1 MVDGQPFD
9 VAPNRLN
16 EFLEKYP
23 NASKQKED
31 VVEKTLDVATQDAPV
46 ASEVDMA
53 SSLDDISSASGFER
67 HEFLKDKDQDGNVV
81 GYSLFEK
88 TDSDVKKALELYYPG
103 FKFETTGNIPLTVAG
118 GIMKTVTGE
127 GFKDQSDQFMNMI
140 KVTAPDGTE
149 SDAFQVRIGFGST
162 VPEDIFREQ
171 EETFNKLTSFI
182 DKHSGTEELQA
193 YQQKVQS
200 DINQYKLFSAEVEE
214 AIDKQS
220 IDDKYLI
227 DNPAFDFSKPESK
240 SNPRKITNKDIFKPY
255 EVTDYSTGSK
265 MSSAITTLTRTI
277 TPYEKELAQARKDL
291 GDKATKEQLQDYVVQ
306 KLIQEDII
314 AEREA
319 VADDIIDNSEEYQF
333 LLDRGAKEF
342 ASQFSSKIKLRD
354 VLENELLEGDKLK
367 RLKEIDSQIINPDYN
382 FNIEEGEDILYLQD
396 GRAVPAKLVK
406 ELEDLQ
412 RNYSIDVS
420 HYNKLQEELSTSIDA
435 VEGIDLKL
443 DLLKRNYN
451 GVHKFFATTGLR
463 AAELLGGASY
473 GLSAFTGANTLEEDK
488 KFIERKNLYNSIRN
502 QFEKDVAFDSA
513 FDSAENFFTFVAQ
526 ETANQLPIFLALAAP
541 GGAGFGIIGMSGF
554 GEQYSNMTSQELNP
568 KIRAEYSDMEKFF
581 ASLGYGS
588 AEVVF
593 GSLPTY
599 FLLKGIGRSSVQ
611 SAIMKGQ
618 FKKWRL
624 SQISKGV
631 AGAGAE
637 SIGEGLT
644 IVTQNGINGINLME
658 NVDHAM
664 FSGLL
669 FGSTFA
675 SVPVI
680 KGQVLKYFST
690 ADQYNGITNKK
701 LEINRLFEVN
711 RSLSLRS
718 VSENIQ
724 QRKNQLISQNTQRAT
739 DLQNEIDEEIKT
751 VESRVLQLDGAASEF
766 LVKSIQ
772 RLTQLRANYIDVY
785 NNKSFDTNPQA
796 KQDLLNAIEA
806 EYIDAERGIKT
817 FKKSKTFNNH
827 WALYSTKKENKAE
840 VKRIKDLA
848 EQQLEQEGVKVD
860 PTKIEE
866 RARYLY
872 NYEQIQADIKLN
884 KSKGTNLSK
893 TLVDFN
899 NADEA
904 AEYLN
909 KVAEA
914 KIQQDPNNADAIN
927 AKRDADIKSLRDGS
941 HGLNLQT
948 VDGRKSLIVIENM
961 VLDDRLEI
969 RTHELKHQVF
979 VDIIGGEPE
988 VYQDMADQ
996 VMKWLEVNNKESF
1009 KRVDAYAERFDP
1021 TDINS
1026 PRKPQEV
1033 LAVFFE
1039 EVAAGRINL
1048 NDDSRFAGLLGFFVR
1063 DGAKKKGMN
1072 IDLAGEQDAVKFLI
1086 GLATKIKNGT
1096 LELEGDDAVV
1106 KQRIKEIFA
1115 SRNFPD
1121 TKLQEESTLK
1131 SSRNQQGVFKDSNDA
1146 LIKGL
1151 QLLGLENAD
1160 LFALDADGLK
1170 NIRETQPDVFN
1181 KMVKDWNNLG
1191 DSRLWLGSSLGPVWR
1206 TFSEVNYL
1214 SKRDKATNYD
1224 LLKDDILDILT
1235 TGVQSGDNGIP
1246 YIVRSWLDE
1255 SMASGNIRSLNSH
1268 IFGLINTRLMAR
1280 NGIIDRKFPRLGMRT
1295 VALDAETETGRV
1307 IEIESDQDIDAIL
1320 AREKQKQTLLEQAT
1334 EYNSRKA
1341 IGIDD
1346 NFAAEIE
1353 NVVEE
1358 ILIES
1363 DISDISKFEFTQKFK
1378 NKVED
1383 ALYKKIKS
1391 MMGKGV
1397 KGREQFL
1404 RKHKNDIM
1412 RIVNTATLVQLEKNE
1427 TNKIFAD
1434 LASTNQGPE
1443 VIKKAINDGLI
1454 QPFEVQNLEA
1464 GNNIYKKK
1472 TDVNEDQFVE
1482 FFSKRGR
1489 ENALAKA
1496 LAFNISRDAVFPVV
1510 NKNDKVKKAIGGEAG
1525 IKALKARINTDQD
1538 VTLFSKRI
1546 SNLDVFGQKYI
1557 AGGLDQL
1564 LNRVQAGVNFDEA
1577 FDFVF
1582 PKGKNYY
1589 NFDGQRKGVKQ
1600 DISRILGDY
1609 DELIVIKKSQGILD
1623 ETTLLDYFNEQT
1635 QPTAEFALT
1644 SAKAIFDLDEGMGDF
1659 SNKDQLISGR
1669 KALLELVKVLGR
1681 SKADRFL
1688 RGLTTSS
1695 QIGSTDLIARGVDIL
1710 EVGLTQRKLDALL
1723 AKPKKKRT
1731 SRDKRKIEDYKT
1743 RIAEKVTKLDKRYG
1757 LLDGVSDFENNF
1769 LSNEDVA
1776 QDNISFLE
1784 SNSQTVGPYMRNK
1797 ANLDYNDISSKAK
1810 AEQDF
1815 LLELSDILIKLVKD
1829 PLSGVSRNDA
1839 AMIVM
1844 SMANAGMNTTIAK
1857 AAPVRY
1863 VPAADIK
1870 GPFRYEHTI
1879 PRKII
1884 ASYMAAYINGKV
1896 SKKDFEKL
1904 LDNYHVAIIPQSTD
1918 NGLTKAGLQS
1928 SMQAGWNL
1936 DNINDMNRYAN
1947 SKTLGFWDTALFDLK
1962 TKAIEPKT
1970 FEWANANAFI
1980 TDTEQEFN
1988 YNIANSEI
1996 ALKYRSATL
2005 KSARGMST
2013 FDFDETLIIDGE
2025 NFIVARKGDEEIKIS
2040 SGRWPIDG
2048 PTLAAEGYDF
2058 DFSDF
2063 VNVRGGVNGPLLT
2076 KFKNRLEKFG
2086 PENMYVL
2093 TARPQQ
2099 SAEAI
2104 HGWLK
2109 SKGLT
2114 IPLANITGLGN
2125 STGEAKAQWML
2136 EKFEEGYNDMY
2147 FVDDALPNVDAV
2159 KNVLDQLDIKSNV
2172 QQAITLKSERMSV
2185 DFNQMLER
2193 TKGIGE
2199 LKTFSRVEAMK
2210 RGKNV
2215 GGFKIFVPPSA
2226 EDFTGLLRYF
2236 AGTGAQG
2243 DADIKF
2249 FEEALVKPFARAD
2262 REMAEMKQRIRDE
2275 YKAINKQFPDVKKK
2289 LGELTALKGFTLD
2302 NAIRVYL
2309 FDKAGYEVPGL
2320 SKLAKAKLINIVKSD
2335 PQALAYAESVSRITK
2350 QKEGYIAP
2358 DEYWNV
2364 GNIAQDLQDV
2374 VNKVSRKQFLAE
2386 WKNNADIMF
2395 SETNLNKI
2403 EATYGSDFRSALEDI
2418 LYRMES
2424 GQNRRRGASKFE
2436 NQWNNWVNNSVGAI
2450 MFFNARSAVL
2460 QTLSTVNFI
2469 NFEDN
2474 NIFAAG
2480 KAFANQKQYWSDFS
2494 FLFNSSFLKNRRAGL
2509 ATNINEAELA
2519 SAVAGA
2525 KNKAKAAL
2533 GYLLKIGFT
2542 PTQIADSFAIASGG
2556 STYYRNR
2563 INTYVKAGDTQVEAE
2578 RKAMLDFQEIAE
2590 ETQQSAR
2597 PDRISQQQA
2606 SNLGRIILA
2615 FANTPMQY
2623 NRLIKKAAGDLINK
2637 RGDWRSNVS
2646 RILYYG
2652 AVQNFIFASLQNALF
2667 AMAFDDEGDENKE
2680 EIKEQRILNSMLD
2693 SILRGSGIAGATL
2706 ATVKNAI
2713 LEYAEQ
2719 SEKGYRAD
2727 YNEVVI
2733 EALQVSPPLG
2743 SKARKLSSAGKA
2755 IKYNKD
2761 VIKRMDLLDYNNP
2774 VWTAVGNTVEATTNI
2789 PMARAI
2795 RKIDNLREAM
2805 NQDNTNMQR
2814 LFLSLGWSSW
2824 DLNVGERVVR
2834 NEGKDNEYVVFLDK
2848 KRKAV
2853 DDVKEEIKE
2862 EKKQET
2868 VRKKEEKKIQK
2879 EKEQESQVEANKEK
2893 QKEEGENATCAAIS
2907 SKGKRC
2913 KRKPVKGGFCTVHEK
2928 VEKSESGEK
2937 KQCKKI
2943 KSDGKRCGMQTNS
2956 KSGLC
2961 YYHD

>member
-1 MVDGQPFD
+1 MFEYEFEDTMFTQEQID
-9 VAPNRLN
+9 NRAK
-16 EFLEKYP
+16 EKGLSTEQYLTNNP
-23 NASKQKED
+23 SINKIE
-31 VVEKTLDVATQDAPV
+31 VEKTLDVATQDAPV
-46 ASEVDMA
+46 ASEVDTA
-53 SSLDDISSASGFER
+53 SSLEDTSSEFVFER
-67 HEFLKDKDQDGNVV
+67 HDFLKDKDKEGNVV

-88 TDSDVKKALELYYPG
+88 KSSDIVKALEQYYPNFNFRTSNYG
-103 FKFETTGNIPLTVAG
+103 FRAI
-118 GIMKTVTGE
+118 
-127 GFKDQSDQFMNMI
+127 
-140 KVTAPDGTE
+140 APDGTE
-149 SDAFQVRIGFGST
+149 SVEISDNLGPQVLTGLTPSID
-162 VPEDIFREQ
+162 PETGVVTKVDTNSPEYMFKRQQDQFE
-171 EETFNKLTSFI
+171 KLTSFI
-182 DKHSGTEELQA
+182 DNKSTEKDLQA
-193 YQQKVQS
+193 YQEKAKS
-200 DINQYKLFSAEVEE
+200 DEFQYKLFSARLEE
-214 AIDKQS
+214 EIDKQG
-220 IDDKYLI
+220 IEDEYLI
-227 DNPAFDFSKPESK
+227 DNINFDFNKPESK
-240 SNPRKITNKDIFKPY
+240 DNPRKITNRDIFKPQTNIVNTISNTGGVLSGTG
-255 EVTDYSTGSK
+255 VTSRSV
-265 MSSAITTLTRTI
+265 TTI
-277 TPYEKELAQARKDL
+277 PYEKELAEARKAL
-291 GDKATKEQLQDYVVQ
+291 GDKATEEQAQDYVVQ
-306 KLIQEDII
+306 KLIQKDII
-314 AEREA
+314 AQREQ
-319 VADDIIDNSEEYQF
+319 VADAIIESSEEYQF

-342 ASQFSSKIKLRD
+342 ANKYSSKIKLYD
-354 VLENELLEGDKLK
+354 TLKNELTDGEALK
-367 RLKEIDSQIINPDYN
+367 RLQDIQSKINDTEYN
-382 FNIEEGEDILYLQD
+382 FEAREEEPIVYLQD
-396 GRAVPAKLVK
+396 GRYVPVRILNEFD
-406 ELEDLQ
+406 ELQKQYNISISHFNSLQQDISDNISGLTDVGLKMDLLR
-412 RNYSIDVS
+412 RNYD
-420 HYNKLQEELSTSIDA
+420 
-435 VEGIDLKL
+435 
-443 DLLKRNYN
+443 
-451 GVHKFFATTGLR
+451 GVHKFFTTTGLR
-463 AAELLGGASY
+463 TVELLDNMQYGIRQMNNPHASA
-473 GLSAFTGANTLEEDK
+473 LSYVDFNKRKQRYQEIRDK
-488 KFIERKNLYNSIRN
+488 
-502 QFEKDVAFDSA
+502 FEKDVDFDDAFS
-513 FDSAENFFTFVAQ
+513 SLENFGTFLAQ
-526 ETANQLPIFLALAAP
+526 ETANQLPIFAALALP

-554 GEQYSNMTSQELNP
+554 GEQYYNMTTRQLDP

-581 ASLGYGS
+581 ASLGYGG

-599 FLLKGIGRSSVQ
+599 FLLKGITRSTATK
-611 SAIMKGQ
+611 AIIRNK
-618 FKKWRL
+618 FREWNTKE
-624 SQISKGV
+624 IAVGV
-631 AGAGAE
+631 AGASAE

-644 IVTQNGINGINLME
+644 IVTQNAINGIDLME

-669 FGSTFA
+669 FGTTFA
-675 SVPVI
+675 SVPII
-680 KGQVLKYFST
+680 KGQVLRYYST
-690 ADQYNGITNKK
+690 ADQFKNIDVKNAEIEK
-701 LEINRLFEVN
+701 LEQINLTLQSKIDNQGRRGILPDAVVGVEVDLQN
-711 RSLSLRS
+711 R
-718 VSENIQ
+718 
-724 QRKNQLISQNTQRAT
+724 NTQRIEE
-739 DLQNEIDEEIKT
+739 LQKEIIDEVAEIELKT
-751 VESRVLQLDGAASEF
+751 TKIYGQVSEQFVGAINDLSKIRVEYQKIYDSD
-766 LVKSIQ
+766 I
-772 RLTQLRANYIDVY
+772 
-785 NNKSFDTNPQA
+785 NNKEVVL
-796 KQDLLNAIEA
+796 KQLEA
-806 EYIDAERGIKT
+806 EYIGLEQGIRE
-817 FKKSKTFNNH
+817 FKKSKDFDNQ
-827 WALYSTKKENKAE
+827 WALYSAKRKNKSD
-840 VKRIKDLA
+840 VKRIKNLA
-848 EQQLEQEGVKVD
+848 EQQLEQEGDKID
-860 PTKIEE
+860 ISKIEN
-866 RARYLY
+866 RARLIY
-872 NYEQIQADIKLN
+872 NTEQIQADIKLN
-884 KSKGTNLSK
+884 RSRGTNLSR

-899 NADEA
+899 TVEQAT
-904 AEYLN
+904 EYLN
-909 KVAEA
+909 KVADA

-927 AKRDADIKSLRDGS
+927 AKRDADIQTLKNGG
-941 HGLNLQT
+941 HGLNLNT
-948 VDGRKSLIVIENM
+948 VQGRKSLVVIENM
-961 VLDDRLEI
+961 AKDDRLEI

-979 VDIIGGEPE
+979 VDILGTDPDA
-988 VYQDMADQ
+988 YQDMADQ
-996 VMKWLEVNNKESF
+996 VMKWLEVNNKSAF
-1009 KRVDAYAERFDP
+1009 KRVNTFAER
-1021 TDINS
+1021 NAEGNLLS
-1026 PRKPQEV
+1026 YEV

-1039 EVAAGRINL
+1039 EVAAGKINL
-1048 NDDSRFAGLLGFFVR
+1048 NNDGRFAGLLGYFVR

-1086 GLATKIKNGT
+1086 GLATKIKQGALT
-1096 LELEGDDAVV
+1096 L
-1106 KQRIKEIFA
+1106 K
-1115 SRNFPD
+1115 D
-1121 TKLQEESTLK
+1121 TQTAKKRLQEDFADRNEFLSTVLLEKSTLK

-1146 LIKGL
+1146 LIEGL
-1151 QLLGLENAD
+1151 QMLGLENAD
-1160 LFALDADGLK
+1160 LFALDAEGLT
-1170 NIRETQPDVFN
+1170 NIRETQPEVFN

-1214 SKRDKATNYD
+1214 SKRDKATNYG
-1224 LLKDDILDILT
+1224 LLKDDILDVLT
-1235 TGVQSGDNGIP
+1235 IGVQPGDNGIP

-1255 SMASGNIRSLNSH
+1255 DMSSGNIRSLNSH
-1268 IFGLINTRLMAR
+1268 IFGLINTRLMAKD
-1280 NGIIDRKFPRLGMRT
+1280 GIIDRKFPRLGMKT

-1307 IEIESDQDIDAIL
+1307 LELTSDQDVDAIL
-1320 AREKQKQTLLEQAT
+1320 AKQKQKQTLLEKAT

-1363 DISDISKFEFTQKFK
+1363 DITDISKFEFTQKFK
-1378 NKVED
+1378 SKVED

-1412 RIVNTATLVQLEKNE
+1412 RIVNTAAFVQFEKRE

-1434 LASTNQGPE
+1434 LVSTNQGPE
-1443 VIKKAINDGLI
+1443 VIKQAINDGLI
-1454 QPFEVQNLEA
+1454 QPFEVENLEA

-1472 TDVNEDQFVE
+1472 TDINEDQFVE
-1482 FFSKRGR
+1482 FFSVRGR
-1489 ENALAKA
+1489 ENALARA

-1525 IKALKARINTDQD
+1525 IKALKARINTNQD

-1546 SNLDVFGQKYI
+1546 SNLDVFGQTYL
-1557 AGGLDQL
+1557 ANGLDQL
-1564 LNRVQAGVNFDEA
+1564 VSRIQAGVNFDEA
-1577 FDFVF
+1577 FDFVY
-1582 PKGKNYY
+1582 PKGNNAY
-1589 NFDGQRKGVKQ
+1589 NFEGQRKGVKQ
-1600 DISRILGDY
+1600 DISKILGDY
-1609 DELIVIKKSQGILD
+1609 DDVVVIRKSQGISD

-1635 QPTAEFALT
+1635 QPTAEFAST

-1659 SNKDQLISGR
+1659 SNKDQIISGR

-1681 SKADRFL
+1681 SKANRFL

-1710 EVGLTQRKLDALL
+1710 EVGLTQRRLDALL

-1784 SNSQTVGPYMRNK
+1784 SNSQTVGPYIRNK

-1815 LLELSDILIKLVKD
+1815 LLELSDILINLVKD
-1829 PLSGVSRNDA
+1829 PQSRVSRNDA

-1844 SMANAGMNTTIAK
+1844 SMANAGMNTAIAK

-1896 SKKDFEKL
+1896 SRKDFEKL

-1928 SMQAGWNL
+1928 SMQADWNL
-1936 DNINDMNRYAN
+1936 DNINDINRYAN
-1947 SKTLGFWDTALFDLK
+1947 NKTLGFWDTALFDLK

-1970 FEWANANAFI
+1970 FEWARVNSII

-1988 YNIANSEI
+1988 YNILNSQI
-1996 ALKYRSATL
+1996 ALNARSTTL

-2013 FDFDETLIIDGE
+2013 FDFDETLIVDGE

-2048 PTLAAEGYDF
+2048 PTLAAEGYSF
-2058 DFSDF
+2058 DFTDF

-2076 KFKNRLEKFG
+2076 KFRERLEKFG
-2086 PENMYVL
+2086 PENMFVL

-2125 STGEAKAQWML
+2125 STGEAKAEWML
-2136 EKFEEGYNDMY
+2136 KKFEEGYNDMY

-2159 KNVLDQLDIKSNV
+2159 KNVLDQLDIKSDV
-2172 QQAITLKSERMSV
+2172 QQAITLKSERNSIE
-2185 DFNQMLER
+2185 FNKMLER
-2193 TKGIGE
+2193 TKGVGAQ
-2199 LKTFSRVEAMK
+2199 KTFSRVEAMK

-2215 GGFKIFVPPSA
+2215 GGFKLFVPPSA

-2236 AGTGAQG
+2236 VGTGTQG

-2262 REMAEMKQRIRDE
+2262 REMAEMKQKIRDE

-2289 LGELTALKGFTLD
+2289 LGKLTALKGFTLD

-2309 FDKAGYEVPGL
+2309 FDKAGYEIPGL
-2320 SKLAKAKLINIVKSD
+2320 SKSAKAKLVNIVKSD

-2364 GNIAQDLQDV
+2364 GNIAQDLQNV
-2374 VNKVSRKQFLAE
+2374 VNKVSRKQYLAE
-2386 WKNNADIMF
+2386 WKNNVEVIF
-2395 SETNLNKI
+2395 SETNLNKV
-2403 EATYGSDFRSALEDI
+2403 EAVYGSDFRSALEDI

-2424 GQNRRRGASKFE
+2424 GQNRRRGATKFE

-2460 QTLSTVNFI
+2460 QTMSTVNFV

-2474 NIFAAG
+2474 NIFAASR
-2480 KAFANQKQYWSDFS
+2480 AFANQKQYWSDFS
-2494 FLFNSSFLKNRRAGL
+2494 FLFNSSFLRNRRAGL

-2556 STYYRNR
+2556 ATFYRNR
-2563 INTYVKAGDTQVEAE
+2563 IKRYVDSGLSQTEAE
-2578 RKAMLDFQEIAE
+2578 AQAMLDFQEIAE

-2623 NRLIKKAAGDLINK
+2623 NRLIKKAAGDLINR
-2637 RGDWRSNVS
+2637 RGDWRANMS
-2646 RILYYG
+2646 RIVYYG

-2667 AMAFDDEGDENKE
+2667 AMAFEEEGDEEKE
-2680 EIKEQRILNSMLD
+2680 EVKQMRVLNSMLD
-2693 SILRGSGIAGATL
+2693 SLLRGSGIGGAAL

-2713 LEYAEQ
+2713 LEYMEQ
-2719 SEKGYRAD
+2719 SEKGGRAD
-2727 YNEVVI
+2727 YNEVVL

-2743 SKARKLSSAGKA
+2743 SKARKLSSAGKT
-2755 IKYNKD
+2755 IKYNKE
-2761 VIKRMDLLDYNNP
+2761 VIKRMDLLDYDNP

-2814 LFLSLGWSSW
+2814 LFLTLGWSSW
-2824 DLNVGERVVR
+2824 DLNVGERVIR
-2834 NEGKDNEYVVFLDK
+2834 NPGRQNEYVVFLDK
-2848 KRKAV
+2848 KRKAIQ
-2853 DDVKEEIKE
+2853 DAKDEIKQEKKEERAKQRE
-2862 EKKQET
+2862 EKKKNQ
-2868 VRKKEEKKIQK
+2868 Q
-2879 EKEQESQVEANKEK
+2879 
-2893 QKEEGENATCAAIS
+2893 
-2907 SKGKRC
+2907 RC
-2913 KRKPVKGGFCTVHEK
+2913 TA
-2928 VEKSESGEK
+2928 
-2937 KQCKKI
+2937 I
-2943 KSDGKRCGMQTNS
+2943 KSDGERCKMMIDKPKKRCH
-2956 KSGLC
+2956 
-2961 YYHD
+2961 YHD